1 MLDLPAVRTF
11 RLSRGGVECD
21 EQGLRLGGCA
31 LLARDNRGAWKARD
45 ERDLGHDLSHV
56 YGFRVDARAK
66 MAGFGVVAK
75 SLQDG
80 NLAKAQIAA
89 LLLQL
94 PDPPARTD
102 AALGKSAEQR
112 LYYDLVCCGLLKA
125 DSDWDE
131 KHPRTGAPPNVAW
144 FASKPKDAPEKE
156 PPQADAKPR
165 QGASPASGA
174 RNIGLAFLNTT
185 AVVAAEVLLSENLSS
200 IALKALAVLAG
211 RFSAPVV
218 FFGTVFIPSATPNAD
233 EGRVPGR
240 PNMWYSWLIA
250 APKITFKALVDGQW
264 RELTTGQLRTD
275 TGLFYD
281 NTGEIVARLVPAS
294 GPRPTLVTNVDVLDR
309 ALARLRPGDREPDAS
324 AAPKERE
331 PELCPRPVP
340 EPETAD
346 WRINSLLYQEYVT
359 KLEYGLA
366 IYVGGVYF
374 DGCDPKTG
382 DLLEAKADIDFMY
395 DSRDKL
401 FFWINPK
408 SDPLIQMEAQAK
420 AAAAV
425 GRRVIWHAQTEKG
438 YRGLKERGRE
448 LKGSNLF
455 FVFDPN

>member
-1 MLDLPAVRTF
+1 MLDLPSVRTF

-21 EQGLRLGGCA
+21 VQGLRVGGLA
-31 LLARDNRGAWKARD
+31 LLARDDRGAWKARS
-45 ERDLGHDLSHV
+45 ERDLGHDLSSV
-56 YGFRVDARAK
+56 YGIRVDARAK

-75 SLQDG
+75 ALQDG
-80 NLAKAQIAA
+80 NLVKAQIAA

-94 PDPPARTD
+94 PDPLSRTD
-102 AALGKSAEQR
+102 GALGKSAERR
-112 LYYDLVCCGLLKA
+112 LYYDLIACGLLKA
-125 DSDWDE
+125 DADWDE
-131 KHPRTGAPPNVAW
+131 KHPRTGSPPNAGW
-144 FASKPKDAPEKE
+144 FASKPGDAPAKE
-156 PPQADAKPR
+156 PSQADAKPH

-174 RNIGLAFLNTT
+174 RNIELAFLNTN
-185 AVVAAEVLLSENLSS
+185 AVTAAEALLSENLPA
-200 IALKALAVLAG
+200 IALKALAALAG
-211 RFSAPVV
+211 RFSAPAIV
-218 FFGTVFIPSATPNAD
+218 FGTVLIPSATPNTD

-240 PNMWYSWLIA
+240 PNMWYSWPIA
-250 APKITFKALVDGQW
+250 ASKVTFEALVEGQW
-264 RELTTGQLRTD
+264 RELTTGFLRTD
-275 TGLFYD
+275 VGAFYD
-281 NTGEIVARLVPAS
+281 KDGQVVARLVQGAKRS
-294 GPRPTLVTNVDVLDR
+294 TLVTNVGVLDN
-309 ALARLRPGDREPDAS
+309 ALARLSPGDREPEAS
-324 AAPKERE
+324 AAPQDRE
-331 PELCPRPVP
+331 PELCPKPVP

-346 WRINSLLYQEYVT
+346 WRINSVLYQEYVT

-382 DLLEAKADIDFMY
+382 DLLEAKANIDFMY

-401 FFWINPK
+401 FFWIDPK
-408 SDPLIQMEAQAK
+408 NDPLIQMEAQAE